1 MSAEAGSSQ
10 PDAQER
16 AGLRHAA
23 CTIVAR
29 NYIGFARVLEDSF
42 VATNPSIDFLT
53 LVIDGSEEDRS
64 DSRLSNVLLVED
76 LGLSPDVIEPMLV
89 MYGVTEL
96 ATALKPALLQHV
108 LRQGYSATAYLDPDI
123 WVCDDLTEVFE
134 QAAES
139 GIVLTP
145 HTLAALPRDGL
156 EIREQVIMRAG
167 IFNLGFIAVG
177 SGAGDFLSWWHERLR
192 TDAVIDF
199 ENGLFTDQR
208 WIDWV
213 PALFPAVV
221 SRDPGLNVA
230 YWNLHERPLSRAE
243 DDRLL
248 AAGAPLRFVHFSGFD
263 ISNPWVLSRFTG
275 ENPRVLVSDDVL
287 LQELSERYAKALT
300 EAEHLTRRA
309 LPYGYGRL
317 PGGPVLSPAVRRV
330 YRDSVVGLLPFP
342 GAPTRPWTEPE
353 AFREWLNHGVWTSPW
368 SRLAPVEYALW
379 RGRPDLRAG
388 FPSPF
393 GAFALTFR
401 RWLDDEPSVADH
413 YRQLEIDPPVP
424 DDGGP
429 PDEGWSV
436 VVGGHPGPSGQVR
449 AIAERIAADL
459 ARTGAPVALHSPRD
473 GGDGCSSTWTRTDLS
488 GDGYHANRIV
498 CIDADHFTADRLVQ
512 MVGEPH
518 GPCIGVWLSSEPVVD
533 PEGRAALELFDE
545 VWVLTPGAEAAVRG
559 CVPRPV
565 HQIYAPPVEDP
576 DVVRRTDTAGRAV
589 VDSIRSTGPVVLLEL
604 DACGDC
610 DSQNA
615 AGAIEAYRSA
625 FAEPDGARLLV
636 DVRYRE
642 PSRRQVDVLRHVIGG
657 RSDVVVLTE
666 STRPEGVGS
675 LVPEVD
681 AVLGLYCADTVGLPV
696 LAAIEAGVP
705 VVATR
710 FAAALSGLDGDD
722 ARVVPCTVEERPGQR
737 PSVWAHPDIDAAV
750 EQLRAVWL
758 EREEATST
766 ATQALAA
773 LRTSA
778 ETVRDRVSAPRGGG
792 NRPDKDRVA
801 AASLR
806 RTLVSDHEG
815 LGRVRGLRAQVARL
829 EAELAGVRRTR
840 WGTYARRLRNAVTS
854 RR

>member
-1 MSAEAGSSQ
+1 MTVGAGSSQ
-10 PDAQER
+10 PGEQEH

-96 ATALKPALLQHV
+96 ATAIKPALLQHV
-108 LRQGYSATAYLDPDI
+108 LRQGYAATAYFDPDI

-156 EIREQVIMRAG
+156 EIREQVITQAG

-177 SGAGDFLSWWHERLR
+177 SGADDFLTWWHERLR

-213 PALFPAVV
+213 PAIFPAVV

-275 ENPRVLVSDDVL
+275 ENPRVLVSDDAL
-287 LQELSERYAKALT
+287 LQDLCERYARALT
-300 EAEHLTRRA
+300 EADHLTRRA
-309 LPYGYGRL
+309 RAYGYGRL
-317 PGGPVLSPAVRRV
+317 PDGPVLTPAVRRV
-330 YRDSVVGLLPFP
+330 YRDSLVGLLPFP
-342 GAPTRPWTEPE
+342 GAPTRPWTEPA
-353 AFREWLNHGVWTSPW
+353 AFREWLNHRVWTSPW

-388 FPSPF
+388 FPSPL

-401 RWLDDEPSVADH
+401 RWLDAEPSVADH
-413 YRQLEIDPPVP
+413 YRQLEIDVPVP
-424 DDGGP
+424 DDDGP
-429 PDEGWSV
+429 PDAGWSV
-436 VVGGHPGPSGQVR
+436 VVGGHPGPSGQAH

-459 ARTGAPVALHSPRD
+459 ARTGVPVALHAPRD
-473 GGDGCSSTWTRTDLS
+473 GGEGGSPLWTRTDLS
-488 GDGYHANRIV
+488 GGGYHANRVV
-498 CIDADHFTADRLVQ
+498 CIDADHFTKDRLVQ
-512 MVGEPH
+512 MVGEPP
-518 GPCIGVWLSSEPVVD
+518 GVCIGVWISSEPTVD
-533 PEGRAALELFDE
+533 NEGCSALELFDE
-545 VWVLTPGAEAAVRG
+545 VWVLIPEIEAAVRD
-559 CVPRPV
+559 CATRPV
-565 HQIYAPPVEDP
+565 HRIYAPATEDSA
-576 DVVRRTDTAGRAV
+576 VAREAGRRFL
-589 VDSIRSTGPVVLLEL
+589 DSVRSTGPLVLLEL
-604 DACGDC
+604 DARADLEC
-610 DSQNA
+610 QNP
-615 AGAIEAYRSA
+615 AGAIEAFRSA
-625 FAEPDGARLLV
+625 FPELDGARLLV
-636 DVRYRE
+636 DVRYAE
-642 PSRRQVDVLRHVIGG
+642 PSRRQVDALKHAIGDG
-657 RSDVVVLTE
+657 GDVVVLTP
-666 STRPEGVGS
+666 STKAEGTGGLAPDVDVV
-675 LVPEVD
+675 LALHRTD
-681 AVLGLYCADTVGLPV
+681 AVGLSV

-705 VVATR
+705 VVTTGYAGASSHVGTDTD
-710 FAAALSGLDGDD
+710 L
-722 ARVVPCTVEERPGQR
+722 VPCRIEQRPGRR
-737 PSVWAHPDIDAAV
+737 PSVWADPDVDAAAKR
-750 EQLRAVWL
+750 LRAAWIEVD
-758 EREEATST
+758 RARSS
-766 ATQALAA
+766 AA
-773 LRTSA
+773 DARGVLGRDA
-778 ETVRDRVSAPRGGG
+778 ESVQ
-792 NRPDKDRVA
+792 DRVA
-801 AASLR
+801 VWAAGGGVSQRERAHAASLR

-815 LGRVRGLRAQVARL
+815 LGRVRGLRAQVALL
-829 EAELAGVRRTR
+829 EQQVADARAAGLAKYV
-840 WGTYARRLRNAVTS
+840 RRLRELLTS
-854 RR
+854 RG